1 MTFYI
6 DLGEKGKVF
15 MPGGKFIYYA
25 NYSSAIGPLTLAAT
39 DNGICSL
46 QFGETKNVLPII
58 NAWMRKQN
66 ISGQLIED
74 KAALNEAMVQL
85 EEYFTHKRKIFDL
98 HLDLYGTPF
107 QKLVWEA
114 LQHIP
119 YGETRSYKQ
128 IAADIGAPKA
138 VRAIGSANNKN
149 PLPIFLPCH
158 RVIGSNGNMVGYG
171 GGLDKKMY
179 LLQIEGALEKIS
191 S

>member
-1 MTFYI
+1 
-6 DLGEKGKVF
+6 